1 MARTLSRRDFLT
13 GAGSGA
19 VALVLAAL
27 CPAGTGLS
35 GTEPASHPLESDGA
49 TVGANG
55 KYEGWQDL
63 YRHRMTWD
71 RRVRCTHI
79 VNCWYQRNCSWEVYV
94 KDGLVLR
101 EEQTAAYPAVS
112 ADVPDFNPRGCQKGA
127 CYSALLYSP
136 DRLLYP
142 LRRVGDRGAHRWKRV
157 TWDEALAEIA
167 DRLIDAVT
175 ETGPDSVVLEP
186 GGSLASTAW
195 RIGVERMVNMLDG
208 VELDTN
214 TELDDGQAGAAV
226 TMGTPVSSRS
236 ADDFFRS
243 DVILIW
249 GANPVY
255 TQIPNAHFLN
265 EARYRGA
272 RVVTIAPDYSASSV
286 HCDLFVPVRPG
297 TDAALA
303 LAIAHVMLASDR
315 IDHAFVR
322 SQTDLPFLVR
332 EDNGRFLRESDTTA
346 GGRED
351 AFFAYDEQRRR
362 IVPAPE
368 RTLDWGDVRPALS
381 GRYEIDT
388 LTGRTTV
395 RPVLDVLRER
405 LDRDYTPE
413 KAAEVCGISPSLVRR
428 LAEWVADAKALSGV
442 AGSSLPK
449 LYHGDL
455 IMRAQLLVFMLGGHI
470 GRPGAGFDTCP
481 FLRLDGID
489 TVFQSQLD
497 GIATKLRMA
506 PKLIAGRLAGQT
518 TEQVLYGLLHDYM
531 DRADIVNSVLYWR
544 RHAGLAARTD
554 PAWGRTLP
562 RPVDDYVRESYE
574 QQWQREPPATPPRVL
589 LVAGSNLLRRIRS
602 ADLLLNTLWPKID
615 LVVTTEIRMSTTALW
630 SDILL
635 PAATSYEKDDV
646 PNWLTLLSPYL
657 HITQAAVPPLGES
670 KVEWEIHALLAR
682 RIQHGARERG
692 IQGFLDRHG
701 ELQRLDDFYD
711 RFTDGGRFSEDKQTD
726 LIAEVVRKTSFVD
739 ASFDAMRET
748 GYRRV
753 TGIGGHPINL
763 GNATDVAA
771 DSPAVNRGW
780 RVRDP
785 APWPTLTRRIQFY
798 IDHPFY
804 LELGEQLP
812 VHKEP
817 PRPGG
822 EHPLVLT
829 GGHTRWSIHGSWRNL
844 DLMLQLQR
852 GEAAAFVARADAEAR
867 GIADGDRM
875 RVFNDTGDFVVRARV
890 SDAVRPGTVILYHA
904 WEDHQFPG
912 GQGYRN
918 VLPSPL
924 NPIELA
930 GGYTHLRPAP
940 ASLQP
945 GQSDRETRVDIARA

>member
-1 MARTLSRRDFLT
+1 MARRISRRDFLAR
-13 GAGSGA
+13 AGGGA
-19 VALVLAAL
+19 VALVLSSLRPAAGAQ
-27 CPAGTGLS
+27 PDTAFSQASES
-35 GTEPASHPLESDGA
+35 GGA
-49 TVGANG
+49 TRSADE
-55 KYEGWQDL
+55 KYGGWADL
-63 YRHRMTWD
+63 YRRRMEWD
-71 RRVRCTHI
+71 KRVRCTHI

-94 KDGLVLR
+94 KDGIALR
-101 EEQTAAYPAVS
+101 EEQTAAYPAVRE
-112 ADVPDFNPRGCQKGA
+112 DVPDFNPRGCQKGA
-127 CYSALLYSP
+127 SYSALLYSP

-142 LRRVGDRGAHRWKRV
+142 LRRIGERGEHKWKRV
-157 TWDEALAEIA
+157 SWDEALAEIA

-175 ETGPDSVVLEP
+175 ESGPDAVLLEP

-195 RIGVERMVNMLDG
+195 RIGVERLVNMLDG

-236 ADDFFRS
+236 ADDFFLS
-243 DVILIW
+243 DTILIW

-255 TQIPNAHFLN
+255 THIPNAHFLN

-272 RVVTIAPDYSASSV
+272 RIVTIAPDYSASSV
-286 HCDLFVPVRPG
+286 HSDLFVPVRPG

-303 LAIAHVMLASDR
+303 LAIAQVMLATGR
-315 IDHAFVR
+315 IDDPFVR
-322 SQTDLPFLVR
+322 SQTDLPLLVR
-332 EDNGRFLRESDTTA
+332 EDDGRFLRESDTIP

-351 AFFAYDEQRRR
+351 VFFAYDEAAGR
-362 IVPAPE
+362 IVEVPE
-368 RTLDWGDVRPALS
+368 RSLDWGKVRPALA
-381 GRYEIDT
+381 GRYEIET
-388 LTGRTTV
+388 LWGRVGV

-413 KAAEVCGISPSLVRR
+413 KAAEICGVAPSTVRQ
-428 LAEWVADAKALSGV
+428 LADWVADAKALSGV

-455 IMRAQLLVFMLGGHI
+455 IMRAQLLVFLLGGHI

-481 FLRLDGID
+481 FLRIDGID
-489 TVFQSQLD
+489 TVFHSQLD
-497 GIATKLRMA
+497 GIARKLVLA
-506 PKLIAGRLAGQT
+506 PKLVAGRLEGKT
-518 TEQVLYGLLHDYM
+518 TEQILYGLLADYM

-544 RHAGLAARTD
+544 RHAGLGTRSD
-554 PAWGRTLP
+554 PAWGRPLP
-562 RPVDDYVRESYE
+562 RPVEEYVAESYE
-574 QQWQREPPATPPRVL
+574 KGWQREPPATAPRVL
-589 LVAGSNLLRRIRS
+589 FIAGSNLLRRIRS
-602 ADLLLNTLWPKID
+602 ADLLLENLWPKLD

-635 PAATSYEKDDV
+635 PAASSYEKDDI
-646 PNWLTLLSPYL
+646 PNWFTLLSPYF
-657 HITQAAVPPLGES
+657 HITQAAVPPLAET

-682 RIQHGARERG
+682 WIQRRARERG
-692 IQGFLDRHG
+692 VQGFEDRNG

-711 RFTDGGRFSEDKQTD
+711 RFTDGGRFAEDKQTE
-726 LIAEVVRKTSFVD
+726 LIAEVVKKTSFVD
-739 ASFDAMRET
+739 ASFEDMRAT
-748 GYRRV
+748 GFRRV

-763 GNATDVAA
+763 GNATDV
-771 DSPAVNRGW
+771 SPDAPVVNRGW
-780 RVRDP
+780 RTTKP
-785 APWPTLTRRIQFY
+785 GPWPTLTRRIQFY

-804 LELGEQLP
+804 LELGEELP

-822 EHPLVLT
+822 DHPIILT

-844 DLMLQLQR
+844 DLMLYLQR
-852 GEAAAFVARADAEAR
+852 GEAAAFVAEEDARSR
-867 GIADGDRM
+867 GIADGDRI
-875 RVFNDTGDFVVRARV
+875 RVWNDVGEFFVRARV
-890 SDAVRPGTVILYHA
+890 SAAVRPGTMILYHA
-904 WEDHQFPG
+904 WEDHQFFG
-912 GQGYRN
+912 GKGYRN

-945 GQSDRETRVDIARA
+945 GQSDRETRVEMARA

>member
-1 MARTLSRRDFLT
+1 
-13 GAGSGA
+13 
-19 VALVLAAL
+19 
-27 CPAGTGLS
+27 
-35 GTEPASHPLESDGA
+35 
-49 TVGANG
+49 
-55 KYEGWQDL
+55 
-63 YRHRMTWD
+63 
-71 RRVRCTHI
+71 
-79 VNCWYQRNCSWEVYV
+79 V

-101 EEQTAAYPAVS
+101 EEQAGSYPAVS

-127 CYSALLYSP
+127 SYSALLYSP

-142 LRRVGDRGAHRWKRV
+142 LRRVGERGAHKWKRI
-157 TWDEALAEIA
+157 TWNDALTEIA
-167 DRLIDAVT
+167 DRLVDAVT
-175 ETGPDSVVLEP
+175 ESGPDSVVLEP

-195 RIGVERMVNMLDG
+195 RLGVERTVNMLDG

-265 EARYRGA
+265 EARYHGA
-272 RVVTIAPDYSASSV
+272 HIVTIAPDYSASSV
-286 HCDLFVPVRPG
+286 HCDLFVPLRPG

-303 LAIAHVMLASDR
+303 LAIAQVMLASGR
-315 IDHAFVR
+315 IDEDFVR
-322 SQTDLPFLVR
+322 GQTDLPLLVR
-332 EDNGRFLRESDTTA
+332 EDNGRFLRESDMMT
-346 GGRED
+346 GGRDD
-351 AFFAYDEQRRR
+351 AFFAYDELAAR
-362 IVPAPE
+362 IVAAPE
-368 RTLDWGDVRPALS
+368 SSLDWADARPALA
-381 GRYEIDT
+381 GRFEANT
-388 LTGRTTV
+388 VAGRIAV

-413 KAAEVCGISPSLVRR
+413 QVAEVCDVSPSLVRR
-428 LAEWVADAKALSGV
+428 LADLVADARALSGV

-455 IMRAQLLVFMLGGHI
+455 IMRAQLLVFMLGGHM

-489 TVFQSQLD
+489 TAFQSQLD
-497 GIATKLRMA
+497 GIATKLRIA
-506 PKLIAGRLAGQT
+506 PKLIAGRLTGQT
-518 TEQVLYGLLHDYM
+518 NEQVLYRLLHDYM

-544 RHAGLAARTD
+544 RHAGLAARSD
-554 PAWGRTLP
+554 PSWGRSLP
-562 RPVDDYVRESYE
+562 RPIEDYVSESYE
-574 QQWQREPPATPPRVL
+574 RRWQREPPATAPRVL
-589 LVAGSNLLRRIRS
+589 FVAGSNLLRRIRS
-602 ADLLLNTLWPKID
+602 ADLLLENLWPKLD

-635 PAATSYEKDDV
+635 PAASSYEKDDV

-657 HITQAAVPPLGES
+657 HITQAAVAPLGES

-682 RIQHGARERG
+682 SIQARARARG
-692 IQGFLDRHG
+692 VHGFLDRNG
-701 ELQRLDDFYD
+701 DLQRLDDFYD

-739 ASFDAMRET
+739 ASFDTLRGT

-763 GNATDVAA
+763 GNATDVMPDA
-771 DSPAVNRGW
+771 PVVNRGW
-780 RVRDP
+780 RTADP

-804 LELGEQLP
+804 LELGEELP
-812 VHKEP
+812 THKEP

-852 GEAAAFVARADAEAR
+852 GEAAAFVAWEDARSR
-867 GIADGDRM
+867 GIADEDRI
-875 RVFNDTGDFVVRARV
+875 RVFNDVGEFVVRARV
-890 SDAVRPGTVILYHA
+890 SHAVRPGTVVLYHA

-912 GQGYRN
+912 GRGYRN

>member
-1 MARTLSRRDFLT
+1 MARRISRRVFLAR
-13 GAGSGA
+13 AGTGA
-19 VALVLAAL
+19 VALVMSSLRPAAAAPGGQAL
-27 CPAGTGLS
+27 SQASESTTAAG
-35 GTEPASHPLESDGA
+35 
-49 TVGANG
+49 GAN
-55 KYEGWQDL
+55 ENFAGWADL
-63 YRHRMTWD
+63 YRHRMQWD

-101 EEQTAAYPAVS
+101 EEQTAAYPPVS
-112 ADVPDFNPRGCQKGA
+112 SDVPDFNPRGCQKGA
-127 CYSALLYSP
+127 SYSALLYSP

-142 LRRVGDRGAHRWKRV
+142 LRRVGERGAHKWKRIS
-157 TWDEALAEIA
+157 WDEAFSEIA

-175 ETGPDSVVLEP
+175 ESGPDSVVLEP

-243 DVILIW
+243 DTILIW

-265 EARYRGA
+265 EARYRRA

-303 LAIAHVMLASDR
+303 LAIAQAMLASGR
-315 IDHAFVR
+315 IDHEFVR
-322 SQTDLPFLVR
+322 SQTDLPLLVR
-332 EDNGRFLRESDTTA
+332 DDNGRFLRESDTIA
-346 GGRED
+346 GGRD
-351 AFFAYDEQRRR
+351 DGFFAYDELSQR
-362 IVPAPE
+362 IVAAPE
-368 RTLDWGDVRPALS
+368 RSLDWDKARPALAGHYEVETLA
-381 GRYEIDT
+381 GRI
-388 LTGRTTV
+388 GV
-395 RPVLDVLRER
+395 RPVLDLLRER

-413 KAAEVCGISPSLVRR
+413 QAAEICGIAPSLVRK
-428 LAEWVADAKALSGV
+428 LADWVADSKALSGV

-481 FLRLDGID
+481 FLRIDGID

-497 GIATKLRMA
+497 GLATKLRLA
-506 PKLIAGRLAGQT
+506 PKLIAGRLEGET
-518 TEQVLYGLLHDYM
+518 TERVLYGLLHDYM

-544 RHAGLAARTD
+544 RHAGLAARSD
-554 PAWGRTLP
+554 PAWGRKLP
-562 RPVDDYVRESYE
+562 RPVDDYVSESYE
-574 QQWQREPPATPPRVL
+574 KRWQREPPATAPRVL

-602 ADLLLNTLWPKID
+602 ADLLLENLWPKLD

-635 PAATSYEKDDV
+635 PAASSYEKDDI
-646 PNWLTLLSPYL
+646 PNWFTLLSPYL
-657 HITQAAVPPLGES
+657 HITQAAVPPVAET

-682 RIQHGARERG
+682 WIERRARERG
-692 IQGFLDRHG
+692 VQGFTDRHG

-711 RFTDGGRFSEDKQTD
+711 RFTDGGRFGEDKQSE

-739 ASFDAMRET
+739 ASFDDMRTT
-748 GYRRV
+748 GFRRI

-763 GNATDVAA
+763 GNATDVTPDA
-771 DSPAVNRGW
+771 PVVNRGW
-780 RVRDP
+780 RTKTP

-804 LELGEQLP
+804 LELGEELP
-812 VHKEP
+812 THKEP

-822 EHPLVLT
+822 EHPLILT

-844 DLMLQLQR
+844 DLMLHLQR
-852 GEAAAFVARADAEAR
+852 GEAAAFVAMQDARAR

-875 RVFNDTGDFVVRARV
+875 RIYNDVGDFIVRARV
-890 SDAVRPGTVILYHA
+890 SNAVRPGTVILYHA
-904 WEDHQFPG
+904 WEDHQFLG
-912 GQGYRN
+912 GKGYRN

-930 GGYTHLRPAP
+930 GGYNHLRPAP